1 MQIIMSRTLIIQ
13 YYNYYLELMLVNN
26 NNATTMTCT
35 TILII
40 YFPCED
46 ICFRHPFERHFPIK
60 HIIQDNEMNLNLQL

>member
-1 MQIIMSRTLIIQ
+1 MQIIQ

-26 NNATTMTCT
+26 NNATTITCT

-46 ICFRHPFERHFPIK
+46 ICSHHPYERHFPIK
-60 HIIQDNEMNLNLQL
+60 HTMQDNEKNLNLQL